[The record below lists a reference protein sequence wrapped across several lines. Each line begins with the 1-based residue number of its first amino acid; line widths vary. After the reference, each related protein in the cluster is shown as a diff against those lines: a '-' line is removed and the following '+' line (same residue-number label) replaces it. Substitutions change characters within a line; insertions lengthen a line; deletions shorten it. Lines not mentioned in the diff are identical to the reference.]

1 MAEFYSILTTVG
13 QNKIATA
20 AAGGPLVNLTQMAV
34 GDGGGAYYD
43 PSPSQTTLRA
53 EKWRGNVSDVSIDS
67 THNNWVVVDTTIPT
81 EIGGFTIREAG
92 IIDADGD
99 LIAIGKYPATYKPAP
114 SEGSAKDLYLRMI
127 LAVSN
132 TSAVT
137 FTIDPSVSLVT
148 RQEFNSHVA
157 EYDEFT
163 DRFNT
168 AEVDSVALQP
178 GLTVVNSP
186 KDARFRLG
194 EMRGRTLINLLGNAG
209 SCDSIVGWTGFN
221 SPLLSVDS
229 STYED
234 VPSSIKVQ
242 QRGSGDT
249 GVSSPYFNVDSS
261 GYYVAVAF
269 LRFPATGF
277 TELTMYFEGSGAAG
291 KLSST
296 TLNSIQR
303 LTWMPVT
310 VLLSPT
316 QLGAVTRVRIRF
328 EAKGGTSEDA
338 FNVDGVRVYQIT
350 DEKYNELSG
359 KPHAEI
365 SDEFPMC
372 SSGIH
377 GVDGPY
383 AISTFDNLI
392 PPLYEYERIT
402 NPSSEWSFNSDYEAV
417 QKTTSTEGHYIKFQ
431 IDVEPDMEYT
441 LSCEH
446 NGYMA
451 VTTRDGTTQIVPWT
465 NSQEVTINPNDSI
478 IYIFFGNYNGST
490 GVAGAYTF
498 KNPMLTIGAEPKPF
512 EPQRKSVLAFQTE
525 LHANPTD
532 GSDPDILFEQNGQYF
547 KLAKWKKVVL
557 DGSLNYTVYGS
568 KDGFRTISTP
578 VPGAVYPSTVTD
590 TIGEMT
596 KYDGKLLTKNDAFNI
611 NDSWYLNGAI
621 KSAILSI
628 PSADSGWGDDYE
640 PTQDEVKAY
649 FNGYKMFTVGQGHT
663 STYNGT
669 GVKAW
674 VAIVDIS
681 APEGPADTQIL
692 PTGTYSQ
699 WTPCQLL
706 YRLAK
711 ESVEPIVSE
720 GSLLLT
726 EGDNMV
732 EVGTGIV
739 LRERANPVQSGV
751 AFVINDINYS
761 SSRLTNMVDRF
772 ISVYRNSR
780 KDSTWELRTNNAY
793 GNERRVTFSYD
804 PLTTYSATYI
814 KLDKSP
820 IQPIIGTLA
829 ANEKAQISDLT
840 AGVAEALQ
848 RVSVVEQKKEE
859 KDVPGWIGATL
870 LNGATG
876 SVKYRKI
883 GLTLYVGGTLFTG
896 AKIAGTV
903 LFRLPDDYTPK
914 TVTTLVLATYDS
926 GAELRSVVVDFYPDG
941 SVRLASD
948 ARSVIIF
955 NSVSVS
961 LDWR

>member
-1 MAEFYSILTTVG
+1 MEKMYRGVTNSPKTE
-13 QNKIATA
+13 
-20 AAGGPLVNLTQMAV
+20 LVALITET
-34 GDGGGAYYD
+34 D
-43 PSPSQTTLRA
+43 
-53 EKWRGNVSDVSIDS
+53 
-67 THNNWVVVDTTIPT
+67 T
-81 EIGGFTIREAG
+81 EIEVNDISVLLPNEG
-92 IIDADGD
+92 IAVIGNGD
-99 LIAIGKYPATYKPAP
+99 
-114 SEGSAKDLYLRMI
+114 
-127 LAVSN
+127 
-132 TSAVT
+132 
-137 FTIDPSVSLVT
+137 
-148 RQEFNSHVA
+148 VA
-157 EYDEFT
+157 ETIKYSQVEGNILKDCIRGYEGIARSWTAGTRVARNFAAS
-163 DRFNT
+163 DWNT
-168 AEVDSVALQP
+168 AIDNIEGLYGRLDDEKTVPLTLQP
-178 GLTVVNSP
+178 GLQVVTSA
-186 KDARFRLG
+186 KDARFKLG
-194 EMRGRTLINLLGNAG
+194 QITGKTEINGQGRTGIIGVENPYVIGVSGNLL
-209 SCDSIVGWTGFN
+209 
-221 SPLLSVDS
+221 
-229 STYED
+229 
-234 VPSSIKVQ
+234 
-242 QRGSGDT
+242 
-249 GVSSPYFNVDSS
+249 
-261 GYYVAVAF
+261 
-269 LRFPATGF
+269 
-277 TELTMYFEGSGAAG
+277 
-291 KLSST
+291 
-296 TLNSIQR
+296 
-303 LTWMPVT
+303 
-310 VLLSPT
+310 
-316 QLGAVTRVRIRF
+316 
-328 EAKGGTSEDA
+328 
-338 FNVDGVRVYQIT
+338 
-350 DEKYNELSG
+350 
-359 KPHAEI
+359 
-365 SDEFPMC
+365 
-372 SSGIH
+372 
-377 GVDGPY
+377 
-383 AISTFDNLI
+383 
-392 PPLYEYERIT
+392 PPLYEYEGIT

-417 QKTTSTEGHYIKFQ
+417 QKTASTEGHYIKFQ

-674 VAIVDIS
+674 VAIIDIS

-699 WTPCQLL
+699 WTPYQLL

-739 LRERANPVQSGV
+739 LRERVTPVLGGDGNWFINEMTLPQSRTTYPVSKHLG
-751 AFVINDINYS
+751 I
-761 SSRLTNMVDRF
+761 
-772 ISVYRNSR
+772 YRNSLL
-780 KDSTWELRTNNAY
+780 DNMWIL
-793 GNERRVTFSYD
+793 
-804 PLTTYSATYI
+804 LTTGNTHGAERAYIPGVDFDQSAAYSVTYL

-820 IQPIIGTLA
+820 IQPITGSLA

-848 RVSVVEQKKEE
+848 RVSVVEMKKAEE
-859 KDVPGWIGATL
+859 DTPGWITPTL
-870 LNGATG
+870 LNGATSYG
-876 SVKYRKI
+876 P
-883 GLTLYVGGTLFTG
+883 FTPQYMKQG
-896 AKIAGTV
+896 DRVYLRGQV
-903 LFRLPDDYTPK
+903 
-914 TVTTLVLATYDS
+914 VLAALGTTVFKLPEDYRPDRDMRFLGYSYSTQPTS
-926 GAELRSVVVDFYPDG
+926 GEIVVTSAGDVSIPTGGLAATSFDG
-941 SVRLASD
+941 ISFLAK
-948 ARSVIIF
+948 
-955 NSVSVS
+955 
-961 LDWR
+961 

>member
-1 MAEFYSILTTVG
+1 MKKMYRGVTNSPKTE
-13 QNKIATA
+13 
-20 AAGGPLVNLTQMAV
+20 LVALITET
-34 GDGGGAYYD
+34 D
-43 PSPSQTTLRA
+43 
-53 EKWRGNVSDVSIDS
+53 
-67 THNNWVVVDTTIPT
+67 T
-81 EIGGFTIREAG
+81 EIEVNDISVLLPNEG
-92 IIDADGD
+92 IAVIGNGD
-99 LIAIGKYPATYKPAP
+99 
-114 SEGSAKDLYLRMI
+114 
-127 LAVSN
+127 
-132 TSAVT
+132 
-137 FTIDPSVSLVT
+137 
-148 RQEFNSHVA
+148 VA
-157 EYDEFT
+157 ETIKYSQVEGNILKDCIRGYEGIARSWTAGTRVARNFAAS
-163 DRFNT
+163 DWNT
-168 AEVDSVALQP
+168 AIDNIEGLYGRLDDEKTVPLTLQP
-178 GLTVVNSP
+178 GLQVVTSA
-186 KDARFRLG
+186 KDARFKLG
-194 EMRGRTLINLLGNAG
+194 QITGKTEINGQGRTGIIGVENPYVIGVSGNLL
-209 SCDSIVGWTGFN
+209 
-221 SPLLSVDS
+221 
-229 STYED
+229 
-234 VPSSIKVQ
+234 
-242 QRGSGDT
+242 
-249 GVSSPYFNVDSS
+249 
-261 GYYVAVAF
+261 
-269 LRFPATGF
+269 
-277 TELTMYFEGSGAAG
+277 
-291 KLSST
+291 
-296 TLNSIQR
+296 
-303 LTWMPVT
+303 
-310 VLLSPT
+310 
-316 QLGAVTRVRIRF
+316 
-328 EAKGGTSEDA
+328 
-338 FNVDGVRVYQIT
+338 
-350 DEKYNELSG
+350 
-359 KPHAEI
+359 
-365 SDEFPMC
+365 
-372 SSGIH
+372 
-377 GVDGPY
+377 
-383 AISTFDNLI
+383 
-392 PPLYEYERIT
+392 PPLYEYEGIT

-417 QKTTSTEGHYIKFQ
+417 QKTASTEGHYIKFQ

-674 VAIVDIS
+674 VAIIDIP

-699 WTPCQLL
+699 WTPYQLL

-711 ESVEPIVSE
+711 ESVEQIVSE

-739 LRERANPVQSGV
+739 LREHAPIVEAPGSAAAMGDVNAPTKFKIKRFLTAYK
-751 AFVINDINYS
+751 NDRPDYAWQHS
-761 SSRLTNMVDRF
+761 AG
-772 ISVYRNSR
+772 
-780 KDSTWELRTNNAY
+780 NAY
-793 GNERRVTFSYD
+793 GEDKARILWADYNREAAYT
-804 PLTTYSATYI
+804 LTYF
-814 KLDKSP
+814 KLDKSLVVT
-820 IQPIIGTLA
+820 ITGSLA

-840 AGVAEALQ
+840 AGVAEALR
-848 RVSVVEQKKEE
+848 RVSVVEQKKAE
-859 KDVPGWIGATL
+859 KDVPGWLTPTL
-870 LNGATG
+870 LNGATPYG
-876 SVKYRKI
+876 TITPQYMKQNGRVYLRGEVVLTALNTVIFKLPVGYRPDRIMRFLGYSYSNQVVLGEIWVEDNGDVRVPI
-883 GLTLYVGGTLFTG
+883 GGLAATSFDGISFL
-896 AKIAGTV
+896 AK
-903 LFRLPDDYTPK
+903 
-914 TVTTLVLATYDS
+914 
-926 GAELRSVVVDFYPDG
+926 
-941 SVRLASD
+941 
-948 ARSVIIF
+948 
-955 NSVSVS
+955 
-961 LDWR
+961 